1 MGLMPTMPRSRPLT
15 LEDFEEIRDVDDGHR
30 YELIDGVLVVTPSPV
45 PVHQRVVTRLSQTL
59 SSGAPV
65 GHEVFVAPLDIR
77 LAADTVVQP
86 DILAVTAASIT
97 ERRIEGPP
105 VLAVEVLSP
114 STRHFD
120 LSLKHARYEAAG
132 CPNYWVVD
140 PHEPRIR
147 CWHLTGE
154 GYQLVA
160 DASGDQVIVLTEP
173 WQVTISASDLIRP

>member
-1 MGLMPTMPRSRPLT
+1 M
-15 LEDFEEIRDVDDGHR
+15 
-30 YELIDGVLVVTPSPV
+30 
-45 PVHQRVVTRLSQTL
+45 
-59 SSGAPV
+59 
-65 GHEVFVAPLDIR
+65 
-77 LAADTVVQP
+77 
-86 DILAVTAASIT
+86 
-97 ERRIEGPP
+97 
-105 VLAVEVLSP
+105 LAVEVLSP